1 MSEFAVFARLARAT
15 CPKLNV
21 SVLMYEQ
28 QSAKGLHNIRY
39 RLKANGP
46 GLAQEITAEADNPVG
61 AITELRAKVREA
73 RRAFDTEAAI
83 ARISRAAG
91 GLDEDAQ
98 AHVRRQL
105 LACPL
110 LAFDG
115 TVARLRQAAC
125 DSAAEQLQAA

>member
-15 CPKLNV
+15 CPKLHI
-21 SVLMYEQ
+21 SVMMYERQ
-28 QSAKGLHNIRY
+28 NARGLDNVRY
-39 RLKANGP
+39 RLQATGP
-46 GLAQEITAEADNPVG
+46 GLAKEITAEADSPVG
-61 AITELRAKVREA
+61 AISELTAKVREA
-73 RRAFDTEAAI
+73 RRAFATEAAI

-98 AHVRRQL
+98 AHIRRQL

-125 DSAAEQLQAA
+125 NSAAEQQQAA